1 MRSVGWWVVAFVLL
15 GAAGAS
21 SARAQ
26 QPGRTNTKAAV
37 HTTALEHEA
46 RQIETMLIAPCC
58 WSEQVS
64 RHHSEAAEQVKQEI
78 RAMLAAGLT
87 QQEVLDRFVG
97 AYGIRIL
104 AEPPDAGFG
113 RVLHHA
119 PWMAGLVSAIGLGFI
134 IRHVTRGRL
143 RETQADQSGSAGL
156 AVPAEPRPAAPLE
169 DEYRQRLDD
178 ELRDLD

>member
-1 MRSVGWWVVAFVLL
+1 MRSVGWWILAFVLL
-15 GAAGAS
+15 GTAGAS
-21 SARAQ
+21 PARARQ
-26 QPGRTNTKAAV
+26 AEQASAGVAVKA
-37 HTTALEHEA
+37 TALEHEA

-87 QQEVLDRFVG
+87 RQQVLDRFVG
-97 AYGIRIL
+97 AYGVRIL
-104 AEPPDAGFG
+104 AEPSDAGFG

-119 PWMAGLVSAIGLGFI
+119 PWMAGLVSAIGVGFI
-134 IRHVTRGRL
+134 IRHVTRGRV
-143 RETQADQSGSAGL
+143 RETQVDRSGSASPT
-156 AVPAEPRPAAPLE
+156 ASAEPGPGPPLE